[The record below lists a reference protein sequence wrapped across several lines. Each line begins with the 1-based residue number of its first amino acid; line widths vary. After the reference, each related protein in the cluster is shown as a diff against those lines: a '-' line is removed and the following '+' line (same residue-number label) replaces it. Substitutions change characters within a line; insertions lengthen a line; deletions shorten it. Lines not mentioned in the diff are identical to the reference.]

1 MANSERYGGLV
12 EKDGRLI
19 RRVIIAKSERDGWL
33 SRSGIMAKSER
44 DKWLSLKGW
53 VAKLVACPF
62 LRQLSVL
69 ESRHP
74 LKIINGRHIT

>member
-1 MANSERYGGLV
+1 V
-12 EKDGRLI
+12 
-19 RRVIIAKSERDGWL
+19 AKSESDNGQVREGWVAN
-33 SRSGIMAKSER
+33 RSGIMAKSER

-74 LKIINGRHIT
+74 LKIINGRHVT